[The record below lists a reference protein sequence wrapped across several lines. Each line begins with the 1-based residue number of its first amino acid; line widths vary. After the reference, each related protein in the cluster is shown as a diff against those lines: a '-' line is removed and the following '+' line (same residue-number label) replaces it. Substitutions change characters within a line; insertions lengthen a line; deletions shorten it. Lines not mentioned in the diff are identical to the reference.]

1 MKQAFIKRQKYDRNY
16 LYLLIEGRPEN
27 FKSAGDDERSAR
39 LIGTHST
46 RREAIRH
53 GKRDGYDIIIKNRA
67 AEQDKKSL
75 LGNLATAKQRVAS
88 QQATT
93 QAATVSKSKPSGLE
107 M

>member
-1 MKQAFIKRQKYDRNY
+1 MKQTAFVRRLYDGAYYLIAGVPEDVQNIKLVSRH
-16 LYLLIEGRPEN
+16 G
-27 FKSAGDDERSAR
+27 
-39 LIGTHST
+39 T

-75 LGNLATAKQRVAS
+75 LGNLAAAKQRVAS

-107 M
+107 V